1 MELSYILTADDIHAF
16 SRYCSR
22 SRSLRYKKRYTIVP
36 MAFVFALGLAMIFYP
51 GGMIGRVLAEA
62 LIVVLPLLV
71 IFAMMCVIGVVVHR
85 KVVAGLY
92 SGESTIKLL
101 PDGMHHGDQ
110 DTQAITRWRA
120 ISRFVE
126 TPSHF
131 FVIYGYQR
139 AVIIPKRALNK
150 EQHAVL
156 KTVLKQNRPDLLDY
170 SS

>member
-1 MELSYILTADDIHAF
+1 MELSYILTSDDIHAF
-16 SRYCSR
+16 SRYCASSR
-22 SRSLRYKKRYTIVP
+22 SVRHKKRYTVVP
-36 MAFVFALGLAMIFYP
+36 MAFLFAVGLAMIFYP
-51 GGMIGRVLAEA
+51 GGMVDRAFAEA
-62 LIVVLPLLV
+62 LIAILPPLV

-92 SGESTIKLL
+92 SGESTVSFL
-101 PDGMHHGDQ
+101 PDGIHHGDQ

-126 TPSHF
+126 TPSHY

-139 AVIIPKRALNK
+139 AVIIPRRALNK

-156 KTVLKQNRPDLLDY
+156 KTVVNQNRPDLLKQSD
-170 SS
+170 

>member
-16 SRYCSR
+16 SRYCAR
-22 SRSLRYKKRYTIVP
+22 SRSVRHQKRYTVVP
-36 MAFVFALGLAMIFYP
+36 MAFAIALGLAMILYP
-51 GGMIGRVLAEA
+51 GGMVNLAFSEA
-62 LIVVLPLLV
+62 LIAVLPLLL
-71 IFAMMCVIGVVVHR
+71 IFVMMCIIGIVVHR

-92 SGESTIKLL
+92 SGESTVSFL
-101 PDGMHHGDQ
+101 PDGIHHGDQ
-110 DTQAITRWRA
+110 DTQAITQWRA

-139 AVIIPKRALNK
+139 AVIIPKRAMNK

-156 KTVLKQNRPDLLDY
+156 KTVVNRNRPDLLKQ
-170 SS
+170 SQ